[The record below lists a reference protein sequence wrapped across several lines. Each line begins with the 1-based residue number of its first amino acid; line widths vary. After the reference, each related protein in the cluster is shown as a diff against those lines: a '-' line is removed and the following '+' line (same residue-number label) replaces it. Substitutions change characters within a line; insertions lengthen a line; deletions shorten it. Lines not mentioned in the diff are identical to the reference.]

1 MSWMNYSVILFYDD
15 VAVSSFFFYCMIMK
29 VKINKMFDTVI
40 VAVMSDTVSITNTI
54 AEKC

>member
-1 MSWMNYSVILFYDD
+1 
-15 VAVSSFFFYCMIMK
+15 MIMK